1 MKTDQIVMLFVA
13 LLLGMLLANM
23 LKSVC
28 GCKVVEGGNNG
39 NNGSGIGGPPTQNST
54 RTPGG
59 APRTTRGYNAATQT
73 AANRAASLLSSGT
86 ADCPSASWNSDGNC
100 QISDYLA
107 EAGTTWAQNSR

>member
-28 GCKVVEGGNNG
+28 GCKIVEGGNNG
-39 NNGSGIGGPPTQNST
+39 PGNDAPPTQNSNKT
-54 RTPGG
+54 DRTA